1 MASASHCSSSFPIL
15 FSLLSVCCCEELEVH
30 MQATFFCH
38 LLLTDSTAKPLAA
51 AAAANGGEK
60 KLIESEG

>member
-1 MASASHCSSSFPIL
+1 
-15 FSLLSVCCCEELEVH
+15 

-51 AAAANGGEK
+51 AAANGGKK
-60 KLIESEG
+60 KLIESAG